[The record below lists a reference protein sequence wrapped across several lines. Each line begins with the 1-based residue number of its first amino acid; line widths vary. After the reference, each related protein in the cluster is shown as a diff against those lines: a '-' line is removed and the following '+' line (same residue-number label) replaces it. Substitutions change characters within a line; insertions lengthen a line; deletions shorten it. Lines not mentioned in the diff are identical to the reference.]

1 MRQKVSSG
9 CVKLLRK
16 ETNTKTAGI
25 FVPFDGRIALLTIFQ
40 NLVNPS
46 DEAQISVTLN
56 VHGTLVSGTMIGMKR
71 YYEEVS
77 KKLSESVRAKS
88 EEELSYVKKELQKLF
103 DMIKQPHAKKEIE
116 TSDNRYDHIILKD
129 VQIYIESAKVK
140 ASHWVGK
147 KDSVDGFV
155 LGEHS
160 SYA

>member
-1 MRQKVSSG
+1 VRINYTLSDN
-9 CVKLLRK
+9 
-16 ETNTKTAGI
+16 TNE
-25 FVPFDGRIALLTIFQ
+25 VPFDGRIALLTIFQ

-103 DMIKQPHAKKEIE
+103 DMIKQPPTKKEIE
-116 TSDNRYDHIILKD
+116 TSDNRYDHIFLKD
-129 VQIYIESAKVK
+129 VQIYIGSAKVRFIYFNISNIYLSILFLK
-140 ASHWVGK
+140 
-147 KDSVDGFV
+147 
-155 LGEHS
+155 
-160 SYA
+160 

>member
-16 ETNTKTAGI
+16 GTNTKTAGI

-116 TSDNRYDHIILKD
+116 TSDNRYDHIFLKMFRYTSD
-129 VQIYIESAKVK
+129 LLKSK
-140 ASHWVGK
+140 HHNWVGK
-147 KDSVDGFV
+147 IDSVDGFV